1 MSKIKNF
8 DRAQYKS
15 DFDAVV
21 ELINEGLL
29 PNYNFN
35 VSAGW
40 AFENVLSYLCLNNIP
55 HQYHIVQAWGMS
67 LVIITITFGDSTEY
81 SYSFFSTYKE
91 EDE

>member
-1 MSKIKNF
+1 MGKLKNF
-8 DRAQYKS
+8 DRAQYNS

-21 ELINEGLL
+21 EFVKEGLL

-35 VSAGW
+35 VSADW

-55 HQYHIVQAWGMS
+55 HQYHIIKSWGLS
-67 LVIITITFGDSTEY
+67 LITITFGDNTEY

>member
-21 ELINEGLL
+21 GFIKEG
-29 PNYNFN
+29 YSDAYDFN
-35 VSAGW
+35 VSAAY

-55 HQYHIVQAWGMS
+55 HQYYIIRSWGLS
-67 LVIITITFGDSTEY
+67 LITIVFGDDIEY

-91 EDE
+91 ENE

>member
-1 MSKIKNF
+1 MSKIKNY
-8 DRAQYKS
+8 DRALYKS

-21 ELINEGLL
+21 EFVNEGLL

-55 HQYHIVQAWGMS
+55 HQFHIVRSWGIS
-67 LVIITITFGDSTEY
+67 LITITFGNDVEY

-91 EDE
+91 ENE

>member
-1 MSKIKNF
+1 MSKLKNF

-21 ELINEGLL
+21 EFVKEGLL

-35 VSAGW
+35 VSADW
-40 AFENVLSYLCLNNIP
+40 AFENVLFYLCLNNIP
-55 HQYHIVQAWGMS
+55 HQYHIVKTLGMS
-67 LVIITITFGDSTEY
+67 LITITFGENTEY

-91 EDE
+91 VEE